1 MEKRKVINLKEDL
14 VNNIKDKFN
23 NCSDFV
29 CQKIVLDNTNLNLYK
44 MYINQFVDTAI
55 VDEAVL
61 KPIANSDIKSM
72 EEMENI
78 VSNGKIYHLDI
89 KESEDVN
96 EIVDN
101 ILDANFIL
109 ICEHKAYIFD
119 TKGYLK
125 RSIDKPENET
135 SVKGSKES
143 FIESISANV
152 SLVRRRIQS
161 ADLKA
166 VEFNVGRETSTK
178 INIMYMESIVDKKVL
193 EEITER
199 IKNISVPCIISV
211 ADFEEHIVDRKYSI
225 FPQTI
230 TTERPDKVAG
240 NIIEGKIAIFIDGF
254 PVAYI
259 VPAVFPMFMQTSE
272 EYNNNYIVSSLI
284 RVLRYISL
292 LIALLLPAVYIA
304 ITTFHQEMLPT
315 TLAESIIKSKENV
328 PLPAFLEIIIMLVA
342 FEILLEAGA
351 RMPKVAGQTVSIVGA
366 LIVGEAAVN
375 AKFVSP
381 AVVVIVA
388 ASAICGFVIPN
399 QDMANTIRCLRF
411 VLVIFASVAGFY
423 AMTIATI
430 VIVYYLCTL
439 ESFNTLYLKPFASNN
454 GKNILQDTVFR
465 QTINKSKNK
474 MVRW

>member
-1 MEKRKVINLKEDL
+1 MERRKVINLKEDL
-14 VNNIKDKFN
+14 INSIKDRFN
-23 NCSDFV
+23 DCSDFV
-29 CQKIVLDNTNLNLYK
+29 CQKLTISNTEIYK
-44 MYINQFVDTAI
+44 VYINQFVDTAV

-61 KPIANSDIKSM
+61 KPISNLKSLSDINKAVLDGS
-72 EEMENI
+72 
-78 VSNGKIYHLDI
+78 IYHIDI
-89 KESEDVN
+89 KESDNVD
-96 EIVDN
+96 EIVKY

-109 ICEHKAYIFD
+109 VCETLAYVFD

-143 FIESISANV
+143 FIESLSANI

-161 ADLKA
+161 EDLKC
-166 VEFNVGRETSTK
+166 VDFNIGEETETK
-178 INIMYMESIVDKKVL
+178 ISIMYMDSIVDKSTL
-193 EEITER
+193 EEVKQR
-199 IKNISVPCIISV
+199 IQNISVPCIVSV
-211 ADFEEHIVDRKYSI
+211 ADFEEHIVERKYSI

-230 TTERPDKVAG
+230 TTERPDKVAA
-240 NIIEGKIAIFIDGF
+240 NVIEGKIAILIDGF
-254 PVAYI
+254 PIAYI
-259 VPAVFPMFMQTSE
+259 VPVVFPMFMQTSE
-272 EYNNNYIVSSLI
+272 EYNNNYIVSSVI

-292 LIALLLPAVYIA
+292 IIAVLLPAVYIA

-315 TLAESIIKSKENV
+315 TLAESIIASKENV

-399 QDMANTIRCLRF
+399 QDMSNAIRSLRL
-411 VLVIFASVAGFY
+411 VLVVFASVAGFY
-423 AMTIATI
+423 AMSLATI
-430 VIVYYLCTL
+430 VILYYLCSL
-439 ESFNTLYLKPFASNN
+439 ESFNIPYLKPFTSNN
-454 GKNILQDTVFR
+454 GRNIMQDTVFR
-465 QTINKSKNK
+465 QVMNKSKNK
-474 MVRW
+474 MTRW